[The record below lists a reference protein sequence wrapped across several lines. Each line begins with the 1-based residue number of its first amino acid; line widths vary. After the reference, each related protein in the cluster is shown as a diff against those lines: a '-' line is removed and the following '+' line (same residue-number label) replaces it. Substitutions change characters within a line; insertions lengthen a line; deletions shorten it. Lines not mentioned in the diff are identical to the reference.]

1 MATARG
7 QQQGGM
13 SSDLPDQ
20 VAMDLKQAVGPA
32 GYVDDPAALAPW
44 LTEWRGLYRGTTPL
58 LLAPADTAA
67 AAQVVRLCAAA
78 RVGIVP
84 QGGNTGLV
92 GGAIP
97 HSAPGRPEV
106 ILSARRLNRIRHLD
120 VANYT
125 IVAEAGCV
133 LASLQAAAA
142 AAGRLFPLS
151 LAAEGSCQLGGVV
164 STNAGGTA
172 VIRYGTTRDLVLG
185 LEVVLPDG
193 QVLERLRVL
202 RKDNTGYDLRQLF
215 IGAEG
220 TLGFITAASCKLYP
234 APRAT
239 GTAWV
244 AVADPA
250 AAIALLSAARE
261 RLGDEVT
268 AFELMSRL
276 AVDLVIRH
284 IPGTRDPLPGAV
296 PWYILLELA
305 SSREAARPD
314 ADLEA
319 FLGWA
324 VEAGLAVDAAVAGS
338 GPQHQAF
345 WRVRHAMSEA
355 QKHAGASIKHDLSV
369 PVSRIDTFLAQA
381 GQYVAGRVPGV
392 RVVAFGHVGDGNLHY
407 NLSQPEDMAAEDFLA
422 LWGEVSAAVHDI
434 AVGLGG
440 SFSAEHGIGSL
451 KVGELRRWRGGTEY
465 GLMQALKTAIDPLGI
480 MNPGKVLAGPGQA

>member
-1 MATARG
+1 
-7 QQQGGM
+7 M
-13 SSDLPDQ
+13 SSDLPGQ
-20 VAMDLKQAVGPA
+20 AAAALKQAVGPE
-32 GYVDDPAALAPW
+32 GYVDDQALLAPH
-44 LTEWRGLYRGTTPL
+44 LTEWRGLFTGTTSL
-58 LLAPADTAA
+58 LVAPASTSEAA
-67 AAQVVRLCAAA
+67 RVVGICAAA
-78 RVGIVP
+78 RIGMVP

-97 HSAPGRPEV
+97 HSVPGRPEI
-106 ILSARRLNRIRHLD
+106 ILSAHRLNRIRDLD

-125 IVAEAGCV
+125 MVAEAGCV

-142 AAGRLFPLS
+142 DAGRLFPLS
-151 LAAEGSCQLGGVV
+151 LAAEGSCQLGGVI

-193 QVLERLRVL
+193 QILERLRVL

-220 TLGFITAASCKLYP
+220 TLGFVTAASCKLYP

-244 AVADPA
+244 AVADPL

-276 AVDLVIRH
+276 AVDLVIRY
-284 IPGTRDPLPGAV
+284 IPGTRDPLPGTV

-305 SSREAARPD
+305 SSREAARPE

-319 FLGWA
+319 FLAWA
-324 VEAGLAVDAAVAGS
+324 VESGLATDAAVASS
-338 GPQHQAF
+338 GAQREAF
-345 WRVRHAMSEA
+345 WRLRHAMSEA

-369 PVSRIDTFLAQA
+369 PVSRIDTFLEQA
-381 GQYVAGRVPGV
+381 GRHVVARIPGV
-392 RVVAFGHVGDGNLHY
+392 RIVAFGHVGDGNLHY
-407 NLSQPEDMAAEDFLA
+407 NLSQPEGMPAAEFLA
-422 LWGEVSAAVHDI
+422 LWTEISAGVHDI

-465 GLMQALKTAIDPLGI
+465 GLMQTLKAALDPLGL
-480 MNPGKVLAGPGQA
+480 MNPGKVLASPG